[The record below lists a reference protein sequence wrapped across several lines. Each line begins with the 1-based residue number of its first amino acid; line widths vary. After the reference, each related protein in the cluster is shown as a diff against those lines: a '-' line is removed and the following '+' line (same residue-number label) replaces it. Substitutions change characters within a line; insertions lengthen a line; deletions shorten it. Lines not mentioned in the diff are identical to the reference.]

1 MFEYYFVDPLI
12 EDGEPYQVSESDF
25 DDIIIKYRDLFSMHY
40 DKDDVN
46 RQNFYDVSG
55 KLFAYRIR
63 KK

>member
-1 MFEYYFVDPLI
+1 MFEYYFIDSLN
-12 EDGEPYQVSESDF
+12 DDEPYLVSESDF
-25 DDIIIKYRDLFSMHY
+25 DDIVIKYRDLFSMHY

-55 KLFAYRIR
+55 KLVAYRIR